1 MTARKPFGAAAS
13 ATVAIAA
20 AFLAAPSLASAA
32 DAYPLSYVANPNIY
46 KIVSENDD
54 YRVIKATWPPGIKDE
69 MHSHPVSFVSVFLTD
84 CSRRFSFP
92 DGKSNDAVLKKG
104 QVLMQDPVPSHS
116 FQNTGTADCEILLIE
131 KKR

>member
-1 MTARKPFGAAAS
+1 MSNRISIGAAVS
-13 ATVAIAA
+13 AAFAIAA
-20 AFLAAPSLASAA
+20 VGLAVPVRASAA
-32 DAYPLSYVANPNIY
+32 DAYPLSYVVNPNIY

-54 YRVIKATWPPGIKDE
+54 YRVIKATWPPGAKDE

-84 CSRRFSFP
+84 CSRHFSFP

-104 QVLMQDPVPSHS
+104 LVVLQDPVPAHS
-116 FQNTGTADCEILLIE
+116 FQNTGTADCEVLLIE